1 MSNIDE
7 VKDIDDLKHIKAVI
21 RKPQSGK
28 TYVCLKS
35 IANASD
41 SIHIILTMNTL
52 IATDQF
58 KERCAKDFK
67 DKYIIHNS
75 KKKNDLLDV
84 SNAIKLGKI
93 NIVIMCAHSV
103 RFKKSIGE
111 LLRILVDS
119 RSFNKSIIIHIDEAH
134 AYIEKN
140 REIITDWNKSPI
152 VSNIICY
159 TGTHLKL
166 WKKDDIL
173 WNNIYIVDIS
183 EQYEIIKNNK
193 YFGVKNAQIINFENV
208 TETIDM
214 KIPAQIVEV
223 CKAKKINWYTKTATT
238 FSNGDEFSYLCY
250 VKSVLKHLCNQK
262 LVKNNSF
269 SYNFIPAYNR
279 VMTHIFIRD
288 LIKEIFDE
296 AIVVIF
302 NGNLSVKNKYYYK
315 NESYD
320 LSTDSEIS
328 KKIENIMIKYPN
340 KPIFITGF
348 NCLSMSVTLINENT
362 GNFDNMIMSH
372 EQYITH
378 PDVLYQMCR
387 FLFSYISWKDINIK
401 KIKKTKIFTRY
412 LNVINKCIEY
422 EEKVEYIEDNL
433 SGSVRSQD
441 EVSGDLKPEI
451 KTVIKIND
459 NIKEYAK
466 CEIKTFT
473 VDDEEEEKAVWE
485 RLKKFYN
492 NFVGKKLNANKI
504 PDKINNFYHC
514 STTKNKTI
522 NQKDELK
529 RTIEAMSSTSNFI
542 LKSGNYKYTRL
553 YVGYDDITKPHQY
566 AIYLRYMT
574 LENNEIV
581 NEHLENKKV
590 KVPKQVNNN

>member
-1 MSNIDE
+1 MSNFEEI
-7 VKDIDDLKHIKAVI
+7 KDIDELKHIKAVI

-35 IANASD
+35 IANAPD
-41 SIHIILTMNTL
+41 SIHIILTMNTI
-52 IATDQF
+52 IANDQF
-58 KERCAKDFK
+58 KERCSKDFK

-75 KKKNDLLDV
+75 KKKSGLLDV
-84 SNAIKLGKI
+84 SNAIKSGKI
-93 NIVIMCAHSV
+93 NIVIMCAHPV
-103 RFKKSIGE
+103 RFKNTIGE
-111 LLRILVDS
+111 LLLNLVDS
-119 RSFNKSIIIHIDEAH
+119 RSFNKNIIIHIDEAH

-193 YFGVKNAQIINFENV
+193 YFGVKNAQIIHFENV
-208 TETIDM
+208 SEIIDM

-223 CKAKKINWYTKTATT
+223 CKAKKINWYTKHATS

-250 VKSVLKHLCNQK
+250 VKSVLKHLYNEK
-262 LVKNNSF
+262 LVKNDSF

-288 LIKEIFDE
+288 LIKELFDD

-328 KKIENIMIKYPN
+328 KKIENIMNKYPN

-372 EQYITH
+372 EQYINQ

-387 FLFSYISWKDINIK
+387 FLFSYINWKDINIK

-412 LNVINKCIEY
+412 LNVIDKCIEY
-422 EEKVEYIEDNL
+422 EEQVEYIEDYL

-451 KTVIKIND
+451 KTVIKIDD
-459 NIKEYAK
+459 NIKKYAK

-581 NEHLENKKV
+581 NKHLENKKV
-590 KVPKQVNNN
+590 KVLKQVNNN